1 MYRVAV
7 IQNESEMLRSGFTNV
22 IPKLNGIK
30 RLSQY
35 SFELFNVVNIQKLFE
50 EGDKHLKNFDSLLI
64 TTNAT
69 SDKTVL
75 TILQSNKNLIA
86 DFISNGKGIFIGSQK
101 KLSISDLDFDSKN
114 DFGKTKFLPD
124 VYDFFTVE
132 RPKEEKDSGE
142 GSISINN
149 NQEHILL
156 QYPTSVTAELT
167 KEHCEHNE
175 FKKHFYRSHIVPT
188 SSGSYLPIF
197 EDTSYEKPKNRKL
210 LMINLIPQNGERII
224 ISTIAIDWEFHEN
237 LLTNIIT
244 YVTEGLPK
252 VAFIDNATIKHG
264 DFDFLLTTA
273 KLSKIPHVIYDS
285 VKSIRKEL
293 FNKHNTYI
301 FSPDW
306 KERDISN
313 FLKGI
318 NSSSGTATGKKNYVR
333 VYYFKQIDN
342 ILTLTQYSNFSTIDL
357 ITDSSVEWVNSKYE
371 NKMWNSSFWVTY
383 DILIMLYEI
392 GVDIGTYIT
401 PILKDIRKHY
411 ADFSYDGV
419 TGATCGLIELLL
431 LIEKKYPRE
440 LSNEGYGSED
450 IKGMLKW
457 LTDKFS
463 TQSTYD
469 KQTVILTLN
478 KYHSEII
485 STNRFGIDEK
495 KYKELV
501 NVVKISPSSDYSHLE
516 EFSEIDLCR
525 NISVCIVCGER
536 ENEILELLRQL
547 KRNQNPSGKWTNTG
561 RTAHALVFLLNNF
574 NVLKGI
580 PNSDVS
586 IDDLIYNG
594 ILYLRSEYNW
604 KNHWDNDI
612 QATAKA
618 IHAIGLY
625 NKHYKYS
632 TQDFFKTLEIES
644 DKIYSA
650 SVLHNVSE
658 SMRNLRQHSNEMI
671 IKIEKLIAEN
681 AAHKSEISEQKK
693 QIEANEQYEGE
704 IAKQIITTR
713 TIATIF
719 GTLFIAFIFYL
730 TFRYPLRVS
739 QEFRQIDITGIIL
752 GFIVGLVLTNVTQK
766 TVGKSELLKKVRDRK
781 KLNKK

>member
-7 IQNESEMLRSGFTNV
+7 IQNESEMLRSGFTNL

-50 EGDKHLKNFDSLLI
+50 EGDKNLKYFDSLI
-64 TTNAT
+64 VTTNAT

-75 TILQSNKNLIA
+75 TILQKNKNLIS
-86 DFISNGKGIFIGSQK
+86 DFISSGKGIFIGSQK
-101 KLSISDLDFDSKN
+101 KLSIPDSDFDSTK
-114 DFGKTKFLPD
+114 DAGKTNFLPAL
-124 VYDFFTVE
+124 YDFFTVE
-132 RPKEEKDSGE
+132 RPKKEKDSGE
-142 GSISINN
+142 GNISINN
-149 NQEHILL
+149 KQEHILL
-156 QYPTSVTAELT
+156 QYPTIVTAELT
-167 KEHCEHNE
+167 KKHCERNE

-197 EDTSYEKPKNRKL
+197 EDTSYDSPKTREL
-210 LMINLIPQNGERII
+210 LMINLVPQNGERII
-224 ISTIAIDWEFHEN
+224 VSTIAIDWEFHEN

-252 VAFIDNATIKHG
+252 VAFIDNANIKHG

-306 KERDISN
+306 KEKDITD
-313 FLKGI
+313 FLKDI
-318 NSSSGTATGKKNYVR
+318 NSSNGNVIGKKSYVR
-333 VYYFKQIDN
+333 VYYFKQIDK

-383 DILIMLYEI
+383 DILIMFYEI
-392 GVDIGTYIT
+392 GVDIGTYIA

-431 LIEKKYPRE
+431 LIEKKYPKE
-440 LSNEGYGSED
+440 LTKEGYSSED

-469 KQTVILTLN
+469 KQTVILTLH
-478 KYHSEII
+478 KYHYEII
-485 STNRFGIDEK
+485 SSNKFGIDAQ
-495 KYKELV
+495 KYSDLLYE
-501 NVVKISPSSDYSHLE
+501 VKASPSSDYSHFE
-516 EFSEIDLCR
+516 EYSEIDLCR
-525 NISVCIVCGER
+525 SISVCLVCGEK

-547 KRNQNPSGKWTNTG
+547 KRIQNPSGKWTNTV

-574 NVLKGI
+574 KVLKEI

-612 QATAKA
+612 QATAK
-618 IHAIGLY
+618 
-625 NKHYKYS
+625 
-632 TQDFFKTLEIES
+632 
-644 DKIYSA
+644 
-650 SVLHNVSE
+650 
-658 SMRNLRQHSNEMI
+658 SN
-671 IKIEKLIAEN
+671 
-681 AAHKSEISEQKK
+681 SC
-693 QIEANEQYEGE
+693 Y
-704 IAKQIITTR
+704 R
-713 TIATIF
+713 
-719 GTLFIAFIFYL
+719 
-730 TFRYPLRVS
+730 PL
-739 QEFRQIDITGIIL
+739 
-752 GFIVGLVLTNVTQK
+752 
-766 TVGKSELLKKVRDRK
+766 
-781 KLNKK
+781 